1 MTDRSLFVAC
11 LFCLLAA
18 SAKAGEPGTAGASF
32 LQIGAGPR
40 AIAMGEAQ
48 TAVADDA
55 YAGYWNPA
63 GLSLLKYPEAALMHN
78 QMGQGISQQYLAYV
92 HPVGV
97 GQALAGSLTRQTM
110 GTIDSYDANGARRG
124 SVAAV
129 DMAAALSYS
138 RVLNLTA
145 ARAPEVRLGVTGR
158 YIQEKL
164 AYASASTFA
173 GDVGVMVGR
182 LDNLFGDKAR
192 GYRLGLAVRNAGPG
206 LKFQTERTPLPR
218 NQSVGLAWD
227 GLPWGD
233 PMTVAFDYKIPVD
246 DDSSASFGVEYFVRR
261 MLALRVGYVTGQS
274 EGLGLRFGIGI
285 RLKRVLI
292 EYALAGFGG
301 LGDMH
306 RFGFSFRFGGAPDVQ
321 ERSPQDF
328 IARGRDY
335 LQQKR
340 YYEAVTEF
348 NRALEIDPANR
359 SALDSMREA
368 LKGMEKT
375 APAAAPTPVQEKTNA
390 PL

>member
-1 MTDRSLFVAC
+1 MSGRSLVLAC

-18 SAKAGEPGTAGASF
+18 SAKAGEPGTTGASF

-63 GLSLLKYPEAALMHN
+63 GLSRLKYPEAALMHN
-78 QMGQGISQQYLAYV
+78 QMGQGISQQYLTYV

-110 GTIDSYDANGARRG
+110 GTIDSYDANGASRG
-124 SVAAV
+124 TVAAA

-138 RVLNLTA
+138 RLLSLTA
-145 ARAPEVRLGVTGR
+145 AHAPEVRLGVTGR

-173 GDVGVMVGR
+173 GDFGVMVDR
-182 LDNLFGDKAR
+182 LDNVFGAKAR
-192 GYRLGLAVRNAGPG
+192 GYRLGLAVRHAGPG
-206 LKFQTERTPLPR
+206 LKFHSDRTPLPR

-227 GLPWGD
+227 GRPWGD
-233 PMTVAFDYKIPVD
+233 PMTIAFDYKIPVD
-246 DDSSASFGVEYFVRR
+246 DDSSASFGAEYWVRR
-261 MLALRVGYVTGQS
+261 MLALRVGYITGQS
-274 EGLGLRFGIGI
+274 QGLGLRFGVGV

-321 ERSPQDF
+321 ERSAQDF
-328 IARGRDY
+328 IARGKDY

-359 SALDSMREA
+359 SALESMREA
-368 LKGMEKT
+368 LKGMEKP
-375 APAAAPTPVQEKTNA
+375 APAPLPTPVQEKTNA
-390 PL
+390 PH